1 MALWKPFRGNR
12 ANLDVVEKHDGYI
25 YFCTDDGSLFFDF
38 IDADG
43 NLQRKQVSAY
53 GEGAKPRFTTVTLL
67 ADNWTGDANP
77 WSQAVEL
84 AALADDDRVELC
96 PSAEQIVLLQ
106 EEEISLVAANDN
118 SVLTIF
124 AIGNKPSFDITMQ
137 ILLTSVIFI

>member
-12 ANLDVVEKHDGYI
+12 ANLDTVDKHDGYI

-67 ADNWTGDANP
+67 ADSWVGDSNP
-77 WSQAVEL
+77 WSQVVTIDNIVANSKIDLQPTAHQIVEL
-84 AALADDDRVELC
+84 QND
-96 PSAEQIVLLQ
+96 
-106 EEEISLVAANDN
+106 EITLMTENNDGVAT
-118 SVLTIF
+118 VY
-124 AIGNKPSFDITMQ
+124 AIGNKPTVDYTMQ
-137 ILLTSVIFI
+137 VLITEVTPV